1 MFTKYALEWLTE
13 TAILD
18 SVNNFVSTYRFA
30 RYFKKGIAIKHMLIY
45 SKYFGFADHL
55 WRHGARYGL
64 CKLSHRVSHI
74 NEPHPPPF
82 LFIPICL
89 NAMTDL
95 CINKC
100 TSGKWPQVISNLG
113 LSQKQFKN
121 LFLDFFGITSFVIFA
136 IFCHLLRYDF
146 YTLRF
151 GWILYFYI
159 IIKRSFY
166 VMFSLQSARLNKIL
180 LNHCSSTG
188 HNSFIRCNNTHT
200 RGGRH
205 SSVDPCVLTILR
217 PPGSNPKHNINTLLN
232 SI

>member
-74 NEPHPPPF
+74 NEPHPPPLF

-100 TSGKWPQVISNLG
+100 TSGKWPPRFFRDYKLCN
-113 LSQKQFKN
+113 FRH
-121 LFLDFFGITSFVIFA
+121 FLPSVALWFLYSSF
-136 IFCHLLRYDF
+136 
-146 YTLRF
+146 
-151 GWILYFYI
+151 
-159 IIKRSFY
+159 
-166 VMFSLQSARLNKIL
+166 RLNLVFLYNNKEVFL
-180 LNHCSSTG
+180 RNVFTTKCS
-188 HNSFIRCNNTHT
+188 F
-200 RGGRH
+200 
-205 SSVDPCVLTILR
+205 
-217 PPGSNPKHNINTLLN
+217 K
-232 SI
+232 

>member
-1 MFTKYALEWLTE
+1 MSVPTDLQGTLRKVSQLSTCLFIVNTLVSLTICDVMGLGMGCVNCHIGS
-13 TAILD
+13 AILM
-18 SVNNFVSTYRFA
+18 NPT
-30 RYFKKGIAIKHMLIY
+30 H
-45 SKYFGFADHL
+45 
-55 WRHGARYGL
+55 
-64 CKLSHRVSHI
+64 
-74 NEPHPPPF
+74 PPF